1 MYGNQ
6 NKIDMSLE
14 ITIFVISDMSATMS
28 ADNVEIINNLTELYF
43 EDTENVTYQMLI
55 DARRDSLGTEFGY
68 PMFKDGVEFWV
79 LPSLQMGL
87 TVDPNS
93 TAIKQYTE
101 EEYIKDVLPTFDVEN
116 IDGI

>member
-1 MYGNQ
+1 
-6 NKIDMSLE
+6 MSLE
-14 ITIFVISDMSATMS
+14 TPIFVISDMSANMS

-55 DARRDSLGTEFGY
+55 DARKDSKGTEFGY
-68 PMFKDGVEFWV
+68 PMFKDGTQFWV
-79 LPSLQMGL
+79 LPSISMGL

-93 TAIKQYTE
+93 TAIKQYTL
-101 EEYIKDVLPTFDVEN
+101 EEYVKDVLPTFDVEN

>member
-14 ITIFVISDMSATMS
+14 TPIFVISDMSATMS

-55 DARRDSLGTEFGY
+55 DARKDSIGIGYGY
-68 PMFKDGVEFWV
+68 PMYKDGVQFWV
-79 LPSLQMGL
+79 LPSIPMGL

-93 TAIKQYTE
+93 PSIKQYTLD
-101 EEYIKDVLPTFDVEN
+101 EYLKDVLPTFDVEN
-116 IDGI
+116 IDSI